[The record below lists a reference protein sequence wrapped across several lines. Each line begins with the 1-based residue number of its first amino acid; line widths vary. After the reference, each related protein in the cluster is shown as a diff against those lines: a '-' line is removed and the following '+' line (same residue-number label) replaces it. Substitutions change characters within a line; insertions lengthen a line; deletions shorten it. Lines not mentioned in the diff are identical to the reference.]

1 MLTVV
6 KEERNVI
13 KLYFL
18 TDILIFWL
26 SMSLAILT
34 RLDTLHEI
42 DYLLLERDRWICI
55 AIFATTAWLI
65 GCYRS
70 ENILDRFD
78 AVYYLIL
85 TLIITAIAEFALTAL
100 LPVEKRFISRTEL
113 VVGAAIATLLLTLWH
128 FAAATY
134 VARLKALHRF
144 FYIVGDEQQAKA
156 VAQEINDSPTSHAN
170 ATYITRDKLVQK
182 MKNRTPENDPPEAL
196 EDAIVTLGNEGRTD
210 ITSYLE
216 VCEKHCRHTYLYPT
230 IDDALLFQ
238 HQNLISIAG
247 LPLIMVGSQYPQT
260 PYMLF
265 KRLADI
271 VVATTSLLLTAP
283 LLLITALAVL
293 LTSRGGIFYKQER
306 LGRDGKPFTIFKFRS
321 MVKPK
326 KTEDTQTRAEP
337 DDQRITR
344 VGSFIRKYKIDEL
357 PQLINIL
364 RGDMTLVG
372 PRPLWKTFFEEN
384 GESSP
389 LWERRLIVRPGLTS
403 LLHVQG
409 HSFAKASDFLRY
421 DLIYIN
427 NISLLNDLRILLRT
441 FRIVLSGKGEAT

>member
-1 MLTVV
+1 MLTIA
-6 KEERNVI
+6 KQERNVI

-18 TDILIFWL
+18 TDIFLFWL
-26 SMSLAILT
+26 AMSLAILP

-55 AIFATTAWLI
+55 ALFATTAWLM

-78 AVYYLIL
+78 AIYYLIL
-85 TLIITAIAEFALTAL
+85 TLIITAIAEFTLTAL
-100 LPVEKRFISRTEL
+100 LPLEKRFISRTEL
-113 VVGAAIATLLLTLWH
+113 VVGAAIATLLLSLWH
-128 FAAATY
+128 FTAATY
-134 VARLKALHRF
+134 VAKFKALHRF

-156 VAQEINDSPTSHAN
+156 IAQEINDSPTSRAN
-170 ATYITRDKLVQK
+170 ATYITPDELIKRMQQ
-182 MKNRTPENDPPEAL
+182 RTLQNAPPEAL
-196 EDAIVTLGNEGRTD
+196 EDAIVTLRDQERAN
-210 ITSYLE
+210 ITTYLE

-238 HQNLISIAG
+238 HQNLVSIAG

-271 VVATTSLLLTAP
+271 LVAALGLLLVSP
-283 LLLITALAVL
+283 LFLLTALAVL

-306 LGRDGKPFTIFKFRS
+306 LGRAAKPFTIFKFRS
-321 MVKPK
+321 MHKPQ
-326 KTEDTQTRAEP
+326 KTQDTQTRAEP
-337 DDQRITR
+337 DDNRITF
-344 VGSFIRKYKIDEL
+344 VGRFIRKYKIDEL

-372 PRPLWKTFFEEN
+372 PRPLWKTFFQEN
-384 GESSP
+384 GENSP
-389 LWERRLIVRPGLTS
+389 LWERRLLVRPGLTS